1 MMSCP
6 KRWVLPSVPAPLAWR
21 RQACWWHF
29 LQADLPVGGGCS
41 VAGDPVDPDHPFGLG
56 ADSGH
61 LCRFAY
67 CAGAVHGDCVQ
78 PDAGLSGRDARL
90 SACHAGRH
98 VAGGKSAPFCHR
110 RWLPDLSAA
119 PRWASGRRQADCVW
133 PAISPADWWA
143 PSSLDRFRRVADGL
157 RCSCSWG
164 RC

>member
-6 KRWVLPSVPAPLAWR
+6 KRWVLPSVPALLAWR
-21 RQACWWHF
+21 RRACWWHF
-29 LQADLPVGGGCS
+29 LQADLPVGEGCS

-90 SACHAGRH
+90 SACHAGGH
-98 VAGGKSAPFCHR
+98 DAGGNRH
-110 RWLPDLSAA
+110 LSATGA
-119 PRWASGRRQADCVW
+119 GFRICQPRRDGRQGGGKRIVSGQLFPRRIGWAL
-133 PAISPADWWA
+133 
-143 PSSLDRFRRVADGL
+143 SSLDRFIRVADGL